1 MSARGGS
8 EPIAGAKVIISSELT
23 KKSQQKVSFDRK
35 REDFGSIFWQERRNI
50 VFLQKEKKC
59 TMATEGY
66 KSKQY
71 NQPTKRFVQTMEL
84 KDDSEL
90 IKKYKEAHDKE
101 HFWEE
106 IKQGIQAVGI
116 LEMEI
121 YILGNRLVMIVDAP
135 LDFDWD
141 TAMAKLATLP
151 RQEEWEKHVAEFQD
165 CAANATSDQKWQMM
179 ERMFYL
185 YE

>member
-1 MSARGGS
+1 
-8 EPIAGAKVIISSELT
+8 
-23 KKSQQKVSFDRK
+23 
-35 REDFGSIFWQERRNI
+35 
-50 VFLQKEKKC
+50 
-59 TMATEGY
+59 MATEGY

-71 NQPTKRFVQTMEL
+71 NQSTKRFVQTMEL

-90 IKKYKEAHDKE
+90 IKKYKETHDKE
-101 HFWEE
+101 HFWDE
-106 IKQGIQAVGI
+106 IKQGIQVVGI
-116 LEMEI
+116 REMEI

-135 LDFDWD
+135 INFDWD

-165 CAANATSDQKWQMM
+165 CAADATSDQKWQMM